1 MGIHDVRNLVALA
14 GTESTAGSATGA
26 TNYESTQPADNGYQI
41 PPEEIRKIVDA
52 PPTPTLMFSPTKKT
66 ILFLQRRSLA
76 PLSDIARPELK
87 LGGMRIDPEYNT
99 KSRMSFYTG
108 IHIRKVLSDNNIG
121 EDLVMT
127 GVPEGSRINY
137 CSWSPDGRYFAFS
150 VREPDQGEGP
160 VTLPSLWVADAETG
174 KARQLLGAPE
184 YALNTVLDHFSWIDD
199 TRLVV
204 CTIPQGRGAPPKKPP
219 TPFGPKIQSNEGQ
232 AVMQNRTYQDLLKDS
247 HDENL
252 FEYYATSQIV
262 IVSIDGQAL
271 PIGPPALYCDVEASP
286 DGHFLLVRYLHRPF
300 SFIVHL
306 ARFPKK
312 IEVWRP
318 SGEIVKEVCDLPL
331 AEDIPISFDS
341 ARKGRRSVNW
351 RNDKLATLYWVE
363 AQDGGDPKN
372 EVSPRDI
379 VYTEP
384 AEGGFPQV
392 IAETDL
398 RFQGICWMDDDLAL
412 LYDGWYKTR
421 KTRTWV
427 ITPGNPEK
435 EKHIL
440 FDRSTEDVYGDP
452 GSPKRRQSSLGT
464 YVLAQVRNSAG
475 NKCLLL
481 DGRGATPE
489 GNIPFLDLLDIE
501 TGEKERIWQSVK
513 EKYYETLALLMAPK
527 GDEVL
532 TLDNFKI
539 VIARESQTEPHQ
551 FYFVCW
557 PAKTETRITNF
568 PHPYP
573 QLKDLN
579 KEIIRYARSDGVQ
592 LTATLYTPPGF
603 DSAKGKLPLLM
614 WAYPREFKSKDNAS
628 QMRGSPFSFA
638 GINSTSPLLW
648 LARGFAILDG
658 PTMPIIGEGDEE
670 PNERYVEQLVASAK
684 AAVDE
689 VVRRGVAD
697 PNKIAV
703 GGHSYGAFMTAN
715 LLIHAS
721 DLFACGIA
729 RSGAYNRTLTPFGF
743 QAEERTL
750 WEAQKTYIEMSPY
763 MYANRVKKPLLLIH
777 GDEDNNSGTMT
788 MQSERFFSALKG
800 HGALTRLVLLPLE
813 SHGYQGRESVMH
825 CLWEMDRWLQLHCV
839 NATGNASASDN
850 AEANPAVTSSG
861 AVGESANE
869 NDPFARPSTR
879 GFAALSL

>member
-351 RNDKLATLYWVE
+351 RD
-363 AQDGGDPKN
+363 
-372 EVSPRDI
+372 
-379 VYTEP
+379 
-384 AEGGFPQV
+384 
-392 IAETDL
+392 
-398 RFQGICWMDDDLAL
+398 
-412 LYDGWYKTR
+412 R
-421 KTRTWV
+421 K
-427 ITPGNPEK
+427 
-435 EKHIL
+435 
-440 FDRSTEDVYGDP
+440 
-452 GSPKRRQSSLGT
+452 
-464 YVLAQVRNSAG
+464 
-475 NKCLLL
+475 
-481 DGRGATPE
+481 
-489 GNIPFLDLLDIE
+489 
-501 TGEKERIWQSVK
+501 SV
-513 EKYYETLALLMAPK
+513 
-527 GDEVL
+527 V
-532 TLDNFKI
+532 
-539 VIARESQTEPHQ
+539 
-551 FYFVCW
+551 
-557 PAKTETRITNF
+557 
-568 PHPYP
+568 
-573 QLKDLN
+573 
-579 KEIIRYARSDGVQ
+579 
-592 LTATLYTPPGF
+592 
-603 DSAKGKLPLLM
+603 
-614 WAYPREFKSKDNAS
+614 
-628 QMRGSPFSFA
+628 
-638 GINSTSPLLW
+638 
-648 LARGFAILDG
+648 
-658 PTMPIIGEGDEE
+658 
-670 PNERYVEQLVASAK
+670 
-684 AAVDE
+684 
-689 VVRRGVAD
+689 
-697 PNKIAV
+697 
-703 GGHSYGAFMTAN
+703 
-715 LLIHAS
+715 
-721 DLFACGIA
+721 
-729 RSGAYNRTLTPFGF
+729 
-743 QAEERTL
+743 
-750 WEAQKTYIEMSPY
+750 
-763 MYANRVKKPLLLIH
+763 
-777 GDEDNNSGTMT
+777 
-788 MQSERFFSALKG
+788 
-800 HGALTRLVLLPLE
+800 
-813 SHGYQGRESVMH
+813 
-825 CLWEMDRWLQLHCV
+825 
-839 NATGNASASDN
+839 
-850 AEANPAVTSSG
+850 
-861 AVGESANE
+861 
-869 NDPFARPSTR
+869 
-879 GFAALSL
+879 